1 MNVLPDDSVAVQK
14 QSGYTQFK
22 KKVYDLLD
30 PRMNTGWG
38 HAMNIFIIAMIV
50 LNTLAVILETVDY
63 FNEHYHTYLRAFD
76 LFSLFVFSTEY
87 VLRLWSCTADE
98 HFRHPVKGRIKYFF
112 TPGALIDLFAILP
125 FYIHQVFGSDLRFI
139 RSLRLMLFFRFLKLG
154 RYLTA
159 SRIILTVMQRKKEEL
174 TVSLL
179 AFVFMMMLSSC
190 LMYYVEHA
198 AQPEKF
204 VNIPQTMWWSVCT
217 LTTVGYG
224 DVFPI
229 TPLGKILTGFIII
242 LGVGLLAL
250 PTGIVASGFLDEY
263 QKKKHKSHYC
273 PHCGEKLE

>member
-1 MNVLPDDSVAVQK
+1 MHVIPDNRISAHKKSD
-14 QSGYTQFK
+14 YTKLK

-30 PRMNTGWG
+30 PQQNSGWG
-38 HAMNIFIIAMIV
+38 HIVNVIIISLIV

-63 FNEHYHTYLRAFD
+63 FNQRYHAYLRTFD
-76 LFSLFVFSTEY
+76 IFSLIIFTIEY
-87 VLRLWSCTADE
+87 ILRLWSCTANE
-98 HFRHPVKGRIKYFF
+98 HFSHPVKGRIKYFF

-125 FYIHQVFGSDLRFI
+125 FYLYQIFTADLRFI
-139 RSLRLMLFFRFLKLG
+139 RTLRLMLFFRFLKLG

-159 SRIILTVMQRKKEEL
+159 SKIILTVMQRKREEL

-179 AFVFMMMLSSC
+179 AFLFMIMLSSC

-198 AQPEKF
+198 AQPERF
-204 VNIPQTMWWSVCT
+204 INIPQTMWWSVCT

-229 TPLGKILTGFIII
+229 TPLGKILTSFIIL

-263 QKKKHKSHYC
+263 QKKKHKTHFC